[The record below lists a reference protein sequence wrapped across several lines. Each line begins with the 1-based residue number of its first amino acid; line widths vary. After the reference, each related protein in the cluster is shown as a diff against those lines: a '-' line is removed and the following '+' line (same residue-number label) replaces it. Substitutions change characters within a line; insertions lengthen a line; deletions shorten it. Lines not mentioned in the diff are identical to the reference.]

1 MVSRFSLR
9 TQRQTTKPNNNESRK
24 EMKEQFQL
32 LKDFV
37 SLTKK
42 SIETVANDSA
52 CEKGMILTSC
62 ADTLQ
67 AKLCYI
73 DALELMAQ
81 TYISERNALL
91 TFINNKGLLN
101 EFLR

>member
-1 MVSRFSLR
+1 
-9 TQRQTTKPNNNESRK
+9 
-24 EMKEQFQL
+24 MKEQFQL
-32 LKDFV
+32 LKDYI

-52 CEKGMILTSC
+52 GEKGLLLTSC

-67 AKLCYI
+67 ANLRYI
-73 DALELMAQ
+73 DALELMSQ

-91 TFINNKGLLN
+91 TFINNKGLLK